1 MKLKSKF
8 KLHFIVVVLILSGLL
23 LLTVP
28 SSKKV
33 DKNDDNSEKIDIKAE
48 KPKSSTS
55 GIDFLYADKDI
66 IKGNQTDGILWDE
79 NNIREVDGTYD
90 STDFALGNSYNFL
103 EKEVS
108 PLTIPIHTG
117 TFGSTD
123 GGDWNFTDTYKEKD
137 YEYIY
142 LRAAGGSDFPGII
155 KLKWGEYSDFSNITA
170 KQVDSISLRY
180 EVTPFLYPSN
190 GLDQSTNLSIWAFA
204 DDGSNQYEVIDLY
217 PTNKRIYTDWW
228 NITQGSVFDR
238 VKEGGY
244 IKYLQLSMNCS
255 EEIWSTVIL
264 HFDFVHIYYNY
275 HKYDVQVDYT
285 LNYGNYT
292 LSDVPKF
299 DLNIQMDETVIGLE
313 IKLYNFAN
321 LEWDSMGT
329 IDGIELIKKEILI
342 NGTHYFNG
350 TKSIKLKFVKFN
362 YFDTRSWS
370 EYQIEP
376 NMIKVTLYPP
386 EPPDNFRAKNGAAH
400 ILLNWDS
407 AITNGPPLMNYNI
420 YRGEVAGGP
429 KTLITTTIT
438 NQYNDTGVVI
448 GTRYYYVVSATTIVG
463 ISENSTE
470 DSGRAYEQP
479 FIEWITPVNNTHI
492 ILPKGDPTTFTF
504 EYDWVEMDDAELE
517 LDYGTFQRTYNVW
530 NKTSIDIDVLNDYED
545 GSIIATLTGKNQS
558 IVLDTDIIQLTFVR
572 LLDEIMDTVNQ
583 STIPLGQQLYMVLHD
598 PNGDNSYSNFSETSV
613 LSIGVG
619 LGALTVVGE
628 NFGIEYF
635 YGYCGT
641 DTGASLLLE
650 NKMTAETGFD
660 FRYEIIDA
668 TNLTSSQ
675 VYDDPDYI
683 GPGYGDRY
691 WGETWILKWVLNAT
705 EKTYSNGTHRWE
717 NPVLYYGIIRGV
729 ETFAGDFDAPPEWKS
744 QNAIYNGSIPVNWLG
759 MFMESGGAPYTST
772 HQVSETL
779 TRKDSFE
786 LYFGSDA
793 TLKLPY
799 IATNATFEMSIKNYA
814 ETGVGNIHEASYKIY
829 DDEPDDFIVH
839 QLGIDERFGTYIFN
853 SSRFFCET
861 SLPLE
866 HNTFDYRPPDIDYPV
881 VDLDSNDDGYGPTNE
896 DFPVITV
903 DIFEENGMQ
912 DVVIRYS
919 INNGSFWDVIY
930 LSELSGQVGTWQGTI
945 SNQTLN
951 TTVLWYIQA
960 WDNQGNYAIRYNYSV
975 TPFKYTVIQK
985 PAEPTETETP
995 TGIPYPLITIVPI
1008 IIVSVITITIIY
1020 YKKTKKNKE

>member
-1 MKLKSKF
+1 LKVKSKF
-8 KLHFIVVVLILSGLL
+8 KLHFIIVVLILSGLL

-28 SSKKV
+28 SSKKI
-33 DKNDDNSEKIDIKAE
+33 DNSDDSSEKIDITAG
-48 KPKSSTS
+48 KPKSSIS

-66 IKGNQTDGILWDE
+66 IKGNQTNGNLWDE
-79 NNIREVDGTYD
+79 DNIREVDGSYD
-90 STDFALGNSYNFL
+90 STDFAIGNAYNFL
-103 EKEVS
+103 EEEVS
-108 PLTIPIHTG
+108 PLAIPIHTG
-117 TFGSTD
+117 TFGSTT
-123 GGDWNFTDTYKEKD
+123 GGDWNFTDTYKEND
-137 YEYIY
+137 NVYIY

-180 EVTPFLYPSN
+180 EVWPRSDSSD
-190 GLDQSTNLSIWAFA
+190 GLDQSTNLRIWAFA
-204 DDGSNQYEVIDLY
+204 DDGSNQYEEIDLY
-217 PTNKRIYTDWW
+217 PTNYRVYIDWW
-228 NITQGSVFDR
+228 NITQGPVFDR

-255 EEIWSTVIL
+255 EEIYSRVWL

-275 HKYDVQVDYT
+275 HKYDVQVDYV

-292 LSDVPKF
+292 LGDILKF
-299 DLNIQMDETVIGLE
+299 ALNIQMDETVIGLE
-313 IKLYNFAN
+313 LKLYNFVN
-321 LEWDSMGT
+321 LEWDSIGT
-329 IDGIELIKKEILI
+329 IDGIKLIKKEILI

-350 TKSIKLKFVKFN
+350 TKSIKLRFVKFN
-362 YFDTRSWS
+362 YFN
-370 EYQIEP
+370 YQIKL
-376 NMIKVTLYPP
+376 NMIKVALYPP
-386 EPPDNFRAKNGAAH
+386 EPPDNFRAKNGIAH

-407 AITNGPPLMNYNI
+407 VITNGPPLINYNI
-420 YRGEVAGGP
+420 YRGEDAGSP
-429 KTLITTTIT
+429 KTLLTTTLT
-438 NQYNDTGVVI
+438 NQYNDTGAII
-448 GTRYYYVVSATTIVG
+448 GTRYYYVVSATTIAG
-463 ISENSTE
+463 TSENSTE

-479 FIEWITPVNNTHI
+479 FIEWISPLNNTRI

-530 NKTSIDIDVLNDYED
+530 NKTSIDIDVLSDYED
-545 GSIIATLTGKNQS
+545 GSVIATLTGKNQS
-558 IVLDTDIIQLTFVR
+558 IIFDTEAIQLTFVR
-572 LLDEIMDTVNQ
+572 LLDEVMDTVNQ
-583 STIPLGQQLYMVLHD
+583 STIPLGQQLYMILHD
-598 PNGDNSYSNFSETSV
+598 PNGDNGYSNFSQTSV

-619 LGALTVVGE
+619 LGTLTVVGE

-641 DTGASLLLE
+641 DIGASLLLE

-668 TNLTSSQ
+668 ANLTSSQ
-675 VYDDPDYI
+675 VNDDPDYI

-705 EKTYSNGTHRWE
+705 EKSYSNGTHQWE
-717 NPVLYYGIIRGV
+717 NPVLYYGIIRSV
-729 ETFAGDFDAPPEWKS
+729 ETFAGDFDAPMEWKY
-744 QNAIYNGSIPVNWLG
+744 QNAIYNDSIPVNWLG
-759 MFMESGGAPYTST
+759 MFMESGGVPYTST
-772 HQVSETL
+772 HQVSETM
-779 TRKDSFE
+779 TRKVSFE

-793 TLKLPY
+793 ILKLPY
-799 IATNATFEMSIKNYA
+799 IAQNATFEMSIKNYA
-814 ETGVGNIHEASYKIY
+814 ETGVGNIYEASYKIY

-861 SLPLE
+861 SLPYE

-912 DVVIRYS
+912 DVVIWYS
-919 INNGSFWDVIY
+919 INNGSNWDVIY
-930 LSELSGQVGTWQGTI
+930 LSELSGQVGTWQGTML
-945 SNQTLN
+945 NQTFN

-960 WDNQGNYAIRYNYSV
+960 WDNQGNYAIRYNHSI
-975 TPFKYTVIQK
+975 TPFEYSVIQK
-985 PAEPTETETP
+985 PVEPPETETP

-1008 IIVSVITITIIY
+1008 MIAAVIAVIIIY
-1020 YKKTKKNKE
+1020 YKKTKKI